1 MKTLKACLLL
11 TGWMLAALPQAHAA
25 GDAVRGAKTF
35 DEECAECHSLKEG
48 KNKKGPSLYAI
59 LGRKSASIADF
70 NYSDAMRAY
79 NQVWTAQA
87 IDAYIK
93 APKKAVPGGKM
104 KYEGLADDAARQ
116 DIAAFLS
123 GQH

>member
-1 MKTLKACLLL
+1 MKYLNTLALL
-11 TGWMLAALPQAHAA
+11 TGWLLTALPQAHAA

-59 LGRKSASIADF
+59 LGRKSAGIADF

-79 NQVWTAQA
+79 NETWTAQA

-93 APKKAVPGGKM
+93 APKKVVPGGKM
-104 KYEGLADDAARQ
+104 KYEGLTDEAARQ
-116 DIAAFLS
+116 DILAFLAS
-123 GQH
+123 QH